1 MKTNTIVSVVVF
13 AFLISCSSWDNLE
26 SYREVGFTSTT
37 IANVNDRNV
46 TFANGLQVETN
57 RIIIAVNST
66 PVLLV
71 VENYTGSGYFFLRN
85 SKVRFSVP
93 KSESQQDV
101 DIDLLGLRRGEI
113 NYIHSI
119 NDTNKTITLADNTK
133 WTLPNPK
140 QWEQTSKWLTTPEII
155 IPHNRP
161 PKGVFFINTTTSESV
176 LAMRV
181 ENPTTNTD
189 K

>member
-1 MKTNTIVSVVVF
+1 MKIKLVLIILSF
-13 AFLISCSSWDNLE
+13 SFLFSCSSWDNLE

-37 IANVNDRNV
+37 ITNVNDRNV

-85 SKVRFSVP
+85 SKVRFSIA

-101 DIDLLGLRRGEI
+101 DIDLLGLRRGEV
-113 NYIHSI
+113 NYIQELD
-119 NDTNKTITLADNTK
+119 NTNKTITLADNSK
-133 WTLPNPK
+133 WTLPNPQ
-140 QWEQTSKWLTTPEII
+140 QWEQASKWLTTPEII
-155 IPHNRP
+155 IPYNKP

-176 LAMRV
+176 LAVRV